1 MNIYL
6 KKNVWDAAQERVA
19 WVFDE
24 FENVIVGMSGG
35 KDSSIVY
42 HLALMEAEKR
52 GRLPLKVFWL
62 DQEAEWKMTEDYV
75 KTIMYD
81 KRVDPYWFQIP
92 FKINNA
98 TSHTTENLEIWG
110 EGQEWMRE
118 QDPISYKEN
127 IYGTDDFYKLFNA
140 ITDYHFKGQ
149 NLALLG
155 GLRTE
160 ESPTRFI
167 ALTGALTY
175 KNVTWGK
182 ILNKKD
188 DHYTFYP
195 IYDWTY
201 MDVWKAIH
209 DNGWAYNKVYD
220 YMYQHGYSI
229 RDMRVSNLH
238 HETALKHLLF
248 MQEIERDTWV
258 ALSKRLQGINTVK
271 HLSKASMTCPK
282 ELPDAFESWMEYRD
296 YLTENLCPDEES
308 KTFFRKKFDHM
319 EEKYHDIKS
328 KDEMYKAHIKTIL
341 VNDKEFT
348 KLGNWENN
356 FEVVAWR
363 KWKNHGKLPPVK
375 NKYIHG

>member
-19 WVFDE
+19 WIFDE

-35 KDSSIVY
+35 KDSTIVY

-52 GRLPLKVFWL
+52 NRLPLKVFWL

-81 KRVDPYWFQIP
+81 ERVDPYWFQIP

-110 EGQEWMRE
+110 KGQEWMRE

-127 IYGTDDFYKLFNA
+127 TYGTDDFYKLFNA
-140 ITDYHFKGQ
+140 ITDHHFKGEK
-149 NLALLG
+149 LALLG

-209 DNGWAYNKVYD
+209 DNSWRYNKVYD

-282 ELPDAFESWMEYRD
+282 ELPDAFESWIEYRD
-296 YLTENLCPDEES
+296 YLTDNLCPDEDS
-308 KTFFRKKFDHM
+308 KIFFRKKFDHM
-319 EEKYHDIKS
+319 EEKYHDIKC